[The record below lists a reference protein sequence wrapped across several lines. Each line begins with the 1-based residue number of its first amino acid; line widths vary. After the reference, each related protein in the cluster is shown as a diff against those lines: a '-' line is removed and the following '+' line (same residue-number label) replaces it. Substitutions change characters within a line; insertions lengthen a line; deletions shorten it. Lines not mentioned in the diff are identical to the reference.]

1 MSYASEHNDAFFTK
15 MNMLLN
21 LMCDEDKG
29 IALCYAVCSD
39 LQLSQQLVTKA

>member
-1 MSYASEHNDAFFTK
+1 MSYASEQNDALFTN

-21 LMCDEDKG
+21 LMFDKDKG

-39 LQLSQQLVTKA
+39 LQLSRQPVTET